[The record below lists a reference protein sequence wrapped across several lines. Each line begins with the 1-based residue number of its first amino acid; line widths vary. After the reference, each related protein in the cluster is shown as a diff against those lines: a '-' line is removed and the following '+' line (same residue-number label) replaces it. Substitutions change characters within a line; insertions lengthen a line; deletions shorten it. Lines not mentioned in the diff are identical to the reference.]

1 MATIQQPRIEF
12 TSNLQTG
19 VKVSFQVSFVASE
32 LGGIFPTFV
41 HSARVF
47 FNVIRIVPQPF
58 VAGTPPPPLPA
69 PVMLNVITLGVPLPS
84 TGNIQSLSSEF
95 TYTFAVNSNL
105 ITDHLHADIKLRR
118 RFRFLPNTN
127 LFNSVID
134 SKKTNDLVLTVSDLA
149 SPQPNGQTIP
159 LTRGRT

>member
-19 VKVSFQVSFVASE
+19 VKVSFQVNFAASE
-32 LGGIFPTFV
+32 VGGIFPTYIY
-41 HSARVF
+41 SARVF
-47 FNVIRIVPQPF
+47 FNVIRIVPQPQ

-69 PVMLNVITLGVPLPS
+69 PVTLNITTLSVRLPS
-84 TGNIQSLSSEF
+84 AGNITSLSTEF

-118 RFRFLPNTN
+118 RLRFLPNTN

-149 SPQPNGQTIP
+149 SPQPNGQIIP
-159 LTRGRT
+159 

>member
-19 VKVSFQVSFVASE
+19 VKVSFQVNFAASE

-41 HSARVF
+41 YSARVF
-47 FNVIRIVPQPF
+47 LTVIRIVPQPQ
-58 VAGTPPPPLPA
+58 VAGSPPPPLPA
-69 PVMLNVITLGVPLPS
+69 PVTLKFTTLGVPLPS
-84 TGNIQSLSSEF
+84 AGNIRALNTEF
-95 TYTFAVNSNL
+95 TYAFAVNSNL
-105 ITDHLHADIKLRR
+105 ITDHLHAQIQLRR
-118 RFRFLPNTN
+118 RLRFLPNTN

-149 SPQPNGQTIP
+149 IPQPNG
-159 LTRGRT
+159 